1 MRIYKLVFDLEPEE
15 SQDLFQ
21 ISSFGRL
28 NDCNFGFVLHDLEL
42 NKMECFWIF
51 ENESREGK
59 VDVGAVGAKHF

>member
-1 MRIYKLVFDLEPEE
+1 MRIYKLVFDSEPEK

-42 NKMECFWIF
+42 NEMECFWIF
-51 ENESREGK
+51 EIFVFSEFKEFFEQISDE
-59 VDVGAVGAKHF
+59 